1 MESKLMAKEDN
12 MESSAQVRGLNVVRG
27 VAMAFALVL
36 GGVAHADV
44 ELGADEFES
53 KAIRVNAPDREAL
66 RVALEPVKD
75 SFKVNEPIRFKIRGN
90 KTFYLY
96 LFSVDD
102 DTGDA
107 TLILPTKEGQSHNKY
122 PANTTLPVPNPDEP
136 DFLSDEAGREALV
149 MVASTRYLPVKSNW
163 FRDGAEVY
171 VGKAAD
177 MEQEF
182 AEKGI
187 RIGDRTRDPKVTVKR
202 ISVRIRGS
210 EQPEEDVDASTAD
223 VWLTTKGNQATYELG
238 ERIDAVFGAGEDGWV
253 QMYVVTPNGKHQRLK
268 TYEVA
273 GGKTYTM
280 RAVAEDPAGK
290 HALVAAFSEEEPEGS
305 ILRGA
310 RSKGIELL
318 DPAPKGV
325 RLVDDG
331 RVPMAVYR
339 FRIEE
344 D

>member
-1 MESKLMAKEDN
+1 MDISNKAN
-12 MESSAQVRGLNVVRG
+12 GLNAARG
-27 VAMAFALVL
+27 VAMAFALAFSGMV
-36 GGVAHADV
+36 HADV

-66 RVALEPVKD
+66 RVALEPMKD
-75 SFKVNEPIRFKIRGN
+75 SFKVNEPIRFKVRGN

-102 DTGDA
+102 ESGDA
-107 TLILPTKEGQSHNKY
+107 TLILPTKEGQRHNKY

-136 DFLSDEAGREALV
+136 DFLSDETGRETLV

-187 RIGDRTRDPKVTVKR
+187 RIGNRTRDPKVTVKR
-202 ISVRIRGS
+202 ISVRIRG
-210 EQPEEDVDASTAD
+210 ERKEEDVDASTAD
-223 VWLTTKGNQATYELG
+223 VWLTTKGNRAEYELG
-238 ERIDAVFGAGEDGWV
+238 ERIEAVFGAGEDGWL
-253 QMYVVTPNGKHQRLK
+253 QMYVVTPNGKHQHLK
-268 TYEVA
+268 TYEVE

-280 RAVAEDPAGK
+280 RAFAEDPAGK
-290 HALVAAFSEEEPEGS
+290 HAFVAAYSKDEPDGAM
-305 ILRGA
+305 LRTN
-310 RSKGIELL
+310 RSKGVALL

-325 RLVDDG
+325 RLIDDE